1 MDLEAFTVVAD
12 GISLVRWGIKR
23 QKNFS
28 ANFVKKKKDWKFCS
42 NNH

>member
-1 MDLEAFTVVAD
+1 MDSEAFTAVAD

-23 QKNFS
+23 QIF
-28 ANFVKKKKDWKFCS
+28 FQCQFRKKKKDSKFCS